1 MGVKSLNPMLVGYWM
16 TELPWRGTDAS
27 QPSPGVGQAF
37 FFAVLPFN

>member
-1 MGVKSLNPMLVGYWM
+1 M

-27 QPSPGVGQAF
+27 QSSPGVGQAL